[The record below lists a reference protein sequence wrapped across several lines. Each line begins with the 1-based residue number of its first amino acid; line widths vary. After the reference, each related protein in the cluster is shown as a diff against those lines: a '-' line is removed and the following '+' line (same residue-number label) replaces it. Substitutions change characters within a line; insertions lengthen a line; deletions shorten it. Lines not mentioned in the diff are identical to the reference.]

1 MSAPARGGRLR
12 AYLEFIAAVLYF
24 FVVRSFARNAAIA
37 IHRDAWAPLVE
48 QFLFVFFLIVG
59 YAAFGSLF
67 DKQEGSIAAQGL
79 PLRPGFFREVAT
91 GLTVGWGA
99 VVVCVLAMFVIGGIA
114 VVITTQWSAWPWL
127 LVDAAY
133 FALLT
138 LGEEVGF
145 RGYGFQRFTA
155 VVGSS
160 GAAFGYALFYAIVYA
175 LVPGATNASIAISVV
190 FSFLLTTA
198 YLRTRALWVSWG
210 LNFGWKASQALIFGL
225 TVRGVSSHSPIIE
238 GNPMGPF
245 WLTGG
250 GFGIDASWF
259 ACLVLLIAF
268 PVVYRVTRELDFRYN
283 APVIVPGGIPVD
295 LDAAARRQHEAAMG
309 PAAEPAAPSQTPT
322 LVQILPAT
330 AQPLPSALSQPASQS
345 SARPEDPR

>member
-37 IHRDAWAPLVE
+37 VHHDAWAPLVD
-48 QFLFVFFLIVG
+48 QFLFVVFLILG

-67 DKQEGSIAAQGL
+67 DKQVGSIAAQGL
-79 PLRPGFFREVAT
+79 PLRPGWTREVGA
-91 GLTVGWGA
+91 GMAVGWGA
-99 VVVCVLAMFVIGGIA
+99 VVVCVLAMALFGGIA
-114 VVITTQWSAWPWL
+114 VVITTQPSAWSWL
-127 LVDAAY
+127 LIDAAY

-138 LGEEVGF
+138 LGEEVAF

-175 LVPGATNASIAISVV
+175 LLPGATNASIAISVV

-198 YLRTRALWVSWG
+198 YLRARALWVSWG
-210 LNFGWKASQALIFGL
+210 LNFGWKASQALVFGL
-225 TVRGVSSHSPIIE
+225 TVRGVSSHSPVIE

-268 PVVYRVTRELDFRYN
+268 PVVYRVTRDLDFRYN

-295 LDAAARRQHEAAMG
+295 LDAAARRQHEAAMA
-309 PAAEPAAPSQTPT
+309 PAADPAAPA
-322 LVQILPAT
+322 LVQILPA
-330 AQPLPSALSQPASQS
+330 AAPSSPSQS
-345 SARPEDPR
+345 QAGPDDSR

>member
-114 VVITTQWSAWPWL
+114 VVITTQSSAWPWL

-160 GAAFGYALFYAIVYA
+160 GAAFGLCIVLCDRLCSGPRGHQCQHRHFGRIQLSA
-175 LVPGATNASIAISVV
+175 DNGLSAHTRTLGKLGPQ
-190 FSFLLTTA
+190 FRLESFA
-198 YLRTRALWVSWG
+198 GPHLRTHGERCQQP
-210 LNFGWKASQALIFGL
+210 F
-225 TVRGVSSHSPIIE
+225 THHRGQSH
-238 GNPMGPF
+238 GPLLAHGRRF
-245 WLTGG
+245 WHRCQLV
-250 GFGIDASWF
+250 
-259 ACLVLLIAF
+259 CL
-268 PVVYRVTRELDFRYN
+268 
-283 APVIVPGGIPVD
+283 PG
-295 LDAAARRQHEAAMG
+295 
-309 PAAEPAAPSQTPT
+309 PSNR
-322 LVQILPAT
+322 
-330 AQPLPSALSQPASQS
+330 LPSGLP
-345 SARPEDPR
+345 RDPRTRLPL

>member
-1 MSAPARGGRLR
+1 MSAPARGGRMR

-37 IHRDAWAPLVE
+37 IRHDVWAPLVE
-48 QFLFVFFLIVG
+48 QFLVVVFLVLG

-67 DKQEGSIAAQGL
+67 DRQVGSIAAQGL
-79 PLRPGFFREVAT
+79 PLRPGWTREFAT
-91 GLTVGWGA
+91 GMTIGWGA
-99 VVVCVLAMFVIGGIA
+99 VVVCVFAMVMIGGIA
-114 VVITTQWSAWPWL
+114 VVITAQPSAWAWL
-127 LVDAAY
+127 LADAAY
-133 FALLT
+133 FALLA

-145 RGYGFQRFTA
+145 RGYGFQRFAT

-160 GAAFGYALFYAIVYA
+160 SATFGYALFYAIVYA
-175 LVPGATNASIAISVV
+175 LLPGANNASIAVSVV

-210 LNFGWKASQALIFGL
+210 LNFAWKASQALIFGL
-225 TVRGVSSHSPIIE
+225 TVRGVSSHSSVIE

-259 ACLVLLIAF
+259 ACCVLLIAF

-283 APVIVPGGIPVD
+283 APVIVPGGIAVD
-295 LDAAARRQHEAAMG
+295 LDAAARRQHEAAMA
-309 PAAEPAAPSQTPT
+309 PSAEPATPS
-322 LVQILPAT
+322 LVQILPAL
-330 AQPLPSALSQPASQS
+330 APPPPSQPASH
-345 SARPEDPR
+345 SADRPDDSH

>member
-37 IHRDAWAPLVE
+37 IHHDAWAPLVE
-48 QFLFVFFLIVG
+48 QFLVVLLLVVG
-59 YAAFGSLF
+59 YAAFGSIF
-67 DKQEGSIAAQGL
+67 DKQVGSIAAQGL
-79 PLRPGFFREVAT
+79 PLRPGWTREVAA
-91 GLTVGWGA
+91 GMAVGWGA
-99 VVVCVLAMFVIGGIA
+99 VVICVLAMAVIGGIA
-114 VVITTQWSAWPWL
+114 VVITTQSAAWPWL
-127 LVDAAY
+127 LVDALY
-133 FALLT
+133 FAMLT
-138 LGEEVGF
+138 LGEEVAF

-175 LVPGATNASIAISVV
+175 LLPGATNASIAISVV

-210 LNFGWKASQALIFGL
+210 MNFGWKASQALIFGL
-225 TVRGVSSHSPIIE
+225 TVRGVSSHSPVIE

-259 ACLVLLIAF
+259 ACLVLLLAF
-268 PVVYRVTRELDFRYN
+268 PVVYRVTRDLDFRHN

-295 LDAAARRQHEAAMG
+295 LDAAARRQHEAAMA
-309 PAAEPAAPSQTPT
+309 PAAEPAAPA
-322 LVQILPAT
+322 LVQILPAV
-330 AQPLPSALSQPASQS
+330 APSTPSSAPQPASQS
-345 SARPEDPR
+345 PAGPDDSR

>member
-1 MSAPARGGRLR
+1 MSALARGGRMR

-37 IHRDAWAPLVE
+37 IHHDVWAPLVE
-48 QFLFVFFLIVG
+48 QFLVVVFLVLG
-59 YAAFGSLF
+59 YAGFGSLF
-67 DKQEGSIAAQGL
+67 DRQVGSIAAQGL
-79 PLRPGFFREVAT
+79 PLRSGWTREVAM
-91 GLTVGWGA
+91 GMAVGWGA
-99 VVVCVLAMFVIGGIA
+99 VVVCVLAMVVIGGIA
-114 VVITTQWSAWPWL
+114 VVITAQSSAWPWL
-127 LVDAAY
+127 LADAAY
-133 FALLT
+133 FALLA

-160 GAAFGYALFYAIVYA
+160 GAAFGFVLFYAIVYA
-175 LVPGATNASIAISVV
+175 LLPGATNASIAISVV

-210 LNFGWKASQALIFGL
+210 LNFAWKASQALIFGL

-268 PVVYRVTRELDFRYN
+268 PVVYRVTHDLDFRYN
-283 APVIVPGGIPVD
+283 TPVIVPGGIAVD
-295 LDAAARRQHEAAMG
+295 LDAAARRQHEVAMA
-309 PAAEPAAPSQTPT
+309 PAAESSAPS
-322 LVQILPAT
+322 LVQILPA
-330 AQPLPSALSQPASQS
+330 AAPSLPSANSQSASQS
-345 SARPEDPR
+345 AGPEDSR